1 MYLWRVKKTG
11 AIFFMSIYM
20 LSFSEL
26 HQFLRMPVLIQ
37 HFIEH
42 RHHDPSISL
51 LDFLSLHYIHQY
63 VVDEDYQ
70 KDKQLPF
77 RHADCCIANAGIT
90 CECPVNTNVIELPV
104 RTAEIK
110 NEFIISDE
118 DNHSL
123 LSVADIFQPPRCA

>member
-1 MYLWRVKKTG
+1 LYIWDVKKAV

-42 RHHDPSISL
+42 RHEDPSISL
-51 LDFLSLHYIHQY
+51 LAFLNLHYIHQY
-63 VVDEDYQ
+63 IHDEDYQ
-70 KDKQLPF
+70 RDQQLPF
-77 RHADCCIANAGIT
+77 RHADCSVIYTTVC
-90 CECPVNTNVIELPV
+90 CESPDNTPIELPA
-104 RTAEIK
+104 RTTEIK
-110 NEFIISDE
+110 NEFIRYDE

-123 LSVADIFQPPRCA
+123 LSIADIFQPPRCA

>member
-1 MYLWRVKKTG
+1 LYLWRVKKTV

-26 HQFLRMPVLIQ
+26 HQFLRIPILIQ

-42 RHHDPSISL
+42 RHQDPSISL
-51 LDFLSLHYIHQY
+51 LNFLSLHYIHQY

-77 RHADCCIANAGIT
+77 RHSDCCITTASIT
-90 CECPVNTNVIELPV
+90 CECPVNTVIELPV
-104 RTAEIK
+104 RTTETK
-110 NEFIISDE
+110 NEYIISDE
-118 DNHSL
+118 ESHSL
-123 LSVADIFQPPRCA
+123 LSVADIFQPPRA

>member
-1 MYLWRVKKTG
+1 VKKAV

-42 RHHDPSISL
+42 RHQDPSISL
-51 LDFLSLHYIHQY
+51 LSFLNLHYIHQY
-63 VVDEDYQ
+63 VKDEDYQ
-70 KDKQLPF
+70 RDQQLPF
-77 RHADCCIANAGIT
+77 RHTDCCVTYTTIC
-90 CECPVNTNVIELPV
+90 CECPVNSTIEMPV
-104 RTAEIK
+104 RTVETK
-110 NEFIISDE
+110 NEYILYDE

-123 LSVADIFQPPRCA
+123 LAIADIFQPPRRA

>member
-1 MYLWRVKKTG
+1 VKKAV
-11 AIFFMSIYM
+11 AIFFLSVYM
-20 LSFSEL
+20 LSFSEM

-42 RHHDPSISL
+42 RHQDPSISL

-70 KDKQLPF
+70 EDQQLPF
-77 RHADCCIANAGIT
+77 RHSDCCIAVT
-90 CECPVNTNVIELPV
+90 SFSCECPVNTVIELPV
-104 RTAEIK
+104 RTTETK

-118 DNHSL
+118 DSHSL
-123 LSVADIFQPPRCA
+123 LSVADIFQPPRA